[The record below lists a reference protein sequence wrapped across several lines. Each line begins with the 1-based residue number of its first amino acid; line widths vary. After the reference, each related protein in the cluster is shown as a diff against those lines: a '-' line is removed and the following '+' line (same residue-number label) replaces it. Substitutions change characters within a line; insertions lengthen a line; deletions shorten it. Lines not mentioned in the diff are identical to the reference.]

1 MGDEEG
7 RVWESRGKRGEG
19 DMWVCERGRNRVC
32 GVLGRELVMYEFE
45 EKRGGRV
52 EGGLEEGVVC
62 CPVYAAYVLCVGGVN
77 FTTNARV
84 VVLAGLYVKEIAPC
98 PVALSRPGL
107 ILHDS
112 SIYLMTV
119 IVSIEGVYMC
129 LEGVPPSITSP
140 SASAFTPNSG
150 VL

>member
-1 MGDEEG
+1 MGGGETRYVPDSHREQVKIQWGMRKAGYGKVGGNVVREICGYVREG
-7 RVWESRGKRGEG
+7 
-19 DMWVCERGRNRVC
+19 GRNRVC

-84 VVLAGLYVKEIAPC
+84 VVLAGLYVKEIAAC
-98 PVALSRPGL
+98 PVALGRPGL

-112 SIYLMTV
+112 
-119 IVSIEGVYMC
+119 
-129 LEGVPPSITSP
+129 SITSP